1 MPAFYRQAANGAKA
15 VHATEQDK
23 TKPEVSAKGSE
34 AVFQIVENGIRAVQ
48 PLAAL
53 FIVNT

>member
-23 TKPEVSAKGSE
+23 TKPEVSVKGSE